1 MTAPTAPRAALAPLE
16 PEPWRVSHATACA
29 EAVAT
34 ALDLLDGDEVETLPA
49 ADGFTLR
56 VLADPPREVRALR
69 WSAAEGWEVTTDPA
83 LRRAPRWH
91 PLALPADADPV
102 VLCEVLRGGV

>member
-1 MTAPTAPRAALAPLE
+1 MTAPTALLASA
-16 PEPWRVSHATACA
+16 PWLLSHATACA

-34 ALDLLDGDEVETLPA
+34 ALDLLDGDEVETLP
-49 ADGFTLR
+49 DTTGDWFVLR
-56 VLADPPREVRALR
+56 VLADPPREVRGLH
-69 WSAAEGWEVTTDPA
+69 WSAAGGWEVTADSA
-83 LRRAPRWH
+83 LRRAPRWR